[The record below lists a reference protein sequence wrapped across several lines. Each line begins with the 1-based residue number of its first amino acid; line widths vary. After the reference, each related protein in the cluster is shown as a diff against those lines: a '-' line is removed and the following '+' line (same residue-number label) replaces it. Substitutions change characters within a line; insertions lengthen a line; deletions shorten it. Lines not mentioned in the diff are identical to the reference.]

1 MLTISRNIL
10 TAVMAAGAL
19 TIAAG
24 SVPAQAKSTIK
35 LSTCLQRTHDYI
47 DAFFQTFVNPINDM
61 KGDVSIRYLG
71 GTEVTP
77 RQKQAPALQ
86 RGLIDMI
93 ICPPAYY
100 NGLLTEARMVGPHNK
115 SLEELRSNGAWDMM
129 QEAWGKGLNA
139 HMLAWAHFGGQKFY
153 VYTTVDPK
161 FSETTGLDLTGVKVR
176 STGLYNALF
185 RAMGA
190 TTNVISP
197 SDVYAAL
204 ERGVV
209 QGLAW
214 PWGSVRAY
222 GWQKFLKY
230 RIDHG
235 FYGATMVTLVNK
247 KKWDSLSAA
256 EQKVLTDQARH
267 YEKAGSEIIIK
278 KANVDDEVLRKSGVK
293 FITLQGKVRD
303 AYINTIYDAKWAET
317 DNVAKTGKVKP
328 IIDYDKLKGLMYSR
342 PSS

>member
-1 MLTISRNIL
+1 MIARTLLT
-10 TAVMAAGAL
+10 TVMAAGAL
-19 TIAAG
+19 SIAAG
-24 SVPAQAKSTIK
+24 SMPAQAQTTIK

-61 KGDVSIRYLG
+61 KGDLSIRYLG

-77 RQKQAPALQ
+77 RQKQAPAVK

-93 ICPPAYY
+93 ICPAAYY
-100 NGLLTEARMVGPHNK
+100 NGLLSEARMIGLQTK
-115 SLEELRSNGAWDMM
+115 SLEEMRSNGAWGMM

-139 HMLAWAHFGGQKFY
+139 HMLAWAHFRGQRFY

-161 FSETTGLDLTGVKVR
+161 FSDKTGLDLTGVKVR

-214 PWGSVRAY
+214 PWGSVRSY
-222 GWQKFLKY
+222 GWQKFLKH

-235 FYGATMVTLVNK
+235 FYGATLITLVNK
-247 KKWDSLSAA
+247 KKWASLSAA
-256 EQKVLTDQARH
+256 QQKMVTDQARH
-267 YEKAGSEIIIK
+267 YEKAGDAIIIRK
-278 KANVDDEVLRKSGVK
+278 GNIDDEVLRKTGVNFLK
-293 FITLQGKVRD
+293 LKGKVRD
-303 AYINTIYDAKWAET
+303 AYINTIYDAKWAEN
-317 DNVAKTGKVKP
+317 DKVAKTGKVKF
-328 IIDYDKLKGLMYSR
+328 IVDYEKLKRLIYTKPGS
-342 PSS
+342 